1 MATIPSRRFFTRHRT
16 GASCWSVRCVVVS
29 GLALFAALL
38 VGVARAQQTGSAPT
52 DAPPLDLSDP
62 RAVEERADLYMVRKY
77 YPEAVELYQR
87 LTTLDGGNA
96 AYYNKLGIAYHQLQ
110 ELGPAK
116 KAYQKAVQ
124 LKPQYPEVINNLA
137 AVQYAQKD
145 YRGAILTYLKALE
158 LSPGDAVIYSNLGT
172 AYFAYKK
179 FEYAM
184 NSYRYALL
192 RDPMVFQRSGR
203 SGNIVQQR
211 NAGDMGAFNFYLA
224 KTYASMGDTEQ
235 TLLYLAKALE
245 ADYPEMR
252 KQLSD
257 PVFTFLAEEPRFL
270 DLVARLNPAE
280 QQRSPSP

>member
-1 MATIPSRRFFTRHRT
+1 M
-16 GASCWSVRCVVVS
+16 
-29 GLALFAALL
+29 ALL
-38 VGVARAQQTGSAPT
+38 SGTARAQQTGSVPV
-52 DAPPLDLSDP
+52 DAAPLDLSDA

-87 LTTLDGGNA
+87 LTTLDGRNA
-96 AYYNKLGIAYHQLQ
+96 AYYNKLGIAYHQLL
-110 ELGPAK
+110 ELGSAK

-124 LKPQYPEVINNLA
+124 LKPQYPEAINNLA

-158 LSPGDAVIYSNLGT
+158 FSPGDAVIYSNLGT

-192 RDPMVFQRSGR
+192 RDPKVFERSGR
-203 SGNIVQQR
+203 SGNLVQQR
-211 NAGDMGAFNFYLA
+211 NAADIGAFNFYLA

-235 TLLYLAKALE
+235 TLLYLTKALE
-245 ADYPEMR
+245 ANYPDMR
-252 KQLSD
+252 NDLSD
-257 PVFTFLAEEPRFL
+257 PVFKFLTEEPRFL
-270 DLVARLNPAE
+270 ELIARLNPE
-280 QQRSPSP
+280 QQRSSPP